1 MAVYKYS
8 EFKKASKKHLIS
20 CECLIASLEKGCEGK
35 EIHILTTIYYL
46 TGYVFET
53 ILKFSL
59 YASVGFDKDEDIS
72 KLNSHGLTFDNDIKI
87 HNLIKLKRAIEAK
100 NITSLHQYENN
111 KNLFSS
117 WNSEIRYVEK
127 TKFSKEEILS
137 FFKFSKDTYTT
148 LQQYK

>member
-8 EFKKASKKHLIS
+8 EFKKASKKHLMA

-72 KLNSHGLTFDNDIKI
+72 KLNSHGLTFDND
-87 HNLIKLKRAIEAK
+87 L
-100 NITSLHQYENN
+100 
-111 KNLFSS
+111 
-117 WNSEIRYVEK
+117 NSTHK
-127 TKFSKEEILS
+127 CNPT
-137 FFKFSKDTYTT
+137 
-148 LQQYK
+148 

>member
-1 MAVYKYS
+1 MAIYNYP
-8 EFKKASKKHLIS
+8 EFKRASKKHLIA
-20 CECLIASLEKGCEGK
+20 CECLIASLENECKQK
-35 EIHILTTIYYL
+35 EKHILTTIYYL

-59 YASVGFDKDEDIS
+59 YASVSFDKNEDIS
-72 KLNSHGLTFDNDIKI
+72 KLDSHGLTFDNDIKI
-87 HNLIKLKRAIEAK
+87 HNLIKLKRVVEAK
-100 NITSLHQYENN
+100 NITFLSQYENN

-117 WNSEIRYVEK
+117 WNSEIRYNEK

-137 FFKFSKDTYTT
+137 FFDFSKDIYTT

>member
-1 MAVYKYS
+1 MAVYNYP
-8 EFKKASKKHLIS
+8 EFKRASKKHLIA
-20 CECLIASLEKGCEGK
+20 CECLIESLKNGCKQKEK
-35 EIHILTTIYYL
+35 HILTTIYYL

-59 YASVGFDKDEDIS
+59 YASISFDKNENIN
-72 KLNSHGLTFDNDIKI
+72 KLNSHGLTFEDDIKI
-87 HNLIKLKRAIEAK
+87 HNLIKLKRAVETK
-100 NITSLHQYENN
+100 NITSFPQYENN

-117 WNSEIRYVEK
+117 WNSEIRYNEK

-137 FFKFSKDTYTT
+137 FFEFSKDIYIT